1 MGTETGGVQ
10 VSAEQVRAMA
20 EAVQLELPPERVEA
34 LVDSLSA
41 FLAGFEKLRALD
53 VGDREP
59 ATLSYAE
66 EDGR

>member
-1 MGTETGGVQ
+1 MDTETGGVK

-20 EAVQLELPPERVEA
+20 EAVRLDLPPERVEPLA
-34 LVDSLSA
+34 DSLSA
-41 FLAGFEKLRALD
+41 FLAGFEKIRALD

-66 EDGR
+66 EEGR

>member
-1 MGTETGGVQ
+1 MGRETRGVQ
-10 VSAEQVRAMA
+10 VSAEQARAMA
-20 EAVQLELPPERVEA
+20 EAVQLKLPPERVEA

-53 VGDREP
+53 VGDREL

>member
-1 MGTETGGVQ
+1 MDTETGGVK

-20 EAVQLELPPERVEA
+20 EAVQLELPRERVEA

-59 ATLSYAE
+59 ATLNYAE
-66 EDGR
+66 EESR